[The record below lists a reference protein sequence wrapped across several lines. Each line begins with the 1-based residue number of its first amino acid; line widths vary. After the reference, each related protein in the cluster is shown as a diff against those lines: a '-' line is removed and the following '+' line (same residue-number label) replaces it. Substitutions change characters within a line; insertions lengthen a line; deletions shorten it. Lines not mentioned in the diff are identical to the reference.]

1 MIRIEKLRKDLIE
14 DDMGAFFGGGYGGA
28 LIDSFDIEHAP
39 LEKLIEIAR
48 RKGINLNNYME
59 DDDEYEY

>member
-28 LIDSFDIEHAP
+28 LIDSFDIEHASP
-39 LEKLIEIAR
+39 EKLIEIAR

-59 DDDEYEY
+59 DDDESEY